1 MGEDAGAL
9 ADRGQPDHAYRAI
22 AERQLLVAAARCSRP
37 ASHMLEDVFVGQGF
51 GFAAHGTMSPPLGSQ
66 SIGKDLRANSY
77 FPFLPQRSRKG
88 ASRETSP
95 SLLASAEGGSLQI
108 SRLRKVP
115 GCIITEPVVELTQWI
130 DIGTRDRP
138 RSAPAESKLALVPI
152 RPTCGSADT
161 KSARCWARAEWARVI
176 GLTILL

>member
-1 MGEDAGAL
+1 MAVVFMGL
-9 ADRGQPDHAYRAI
+9 SLS
-22 AERQLLVAAARCSRP
+22 ERISAPTPIFLFCRSGSKPGDESVA
-37 ASHMLEDVFVGQGF
+37 F
-51 GFAAHGTMSPPLGSQ
+51 G
-66 SIGKDLRANSY
+66 IR
-77 FPFLPQRSRKG
+77 R
-88 ASRETSP
+88 
-95 SLLASAEGGSLQI
+95 GGSLQI

-161 KSARCWARAEWARVI
+161 KSARCWARAEWARFI
-176 GLTILL
+176 GLT